1 MSTNWSIFP
10 GKNSYLFNKKKEY
23 DNMLKEWQI
32 FFSTSKKKKQVF
44 LDFEDEKQYVIKPIY
59 AKSSS

>member
-1 MSTNWSIFP
+1 
-10 GKNSYLFNKKKEY
+10 
-23 DNMLKEWQI
+23 MLKEWQI